1 MHSTSTLAAA
11 RAKGTAMA
19 QGIWAHVSRHRW
31 FYLALG
37 CGALAWA
44 ATPALS
50 FHARLAVTGDAFY
63 LIYLVLVVFVVVRAP
78 ASAFRDW
85 VEEEDEGLFLVML
98 ITVAAVVFSL
108 VSIFSLLNAG
118 HGQRSI
124 FLLLSL
130 ASAPLGWLVLHTVTA
145 LHYARAYYRGEE
157 GPDPK
162 GLSFP
167 GTQEPGVWEFLY
179 YSFVV
184 GMTAQVSDVQVLST
198 PMRRLTLLHGLISF
212 AFNTFI
218 LALAVNVIASAAL
231 T

>member
-1 MHSTSTLAAA
+1 
-11 RAKGTAMA
+11 MA
-19 QGIWAHVSRHRW
+19 QGIRTHVSRHRW

-37 CGALAWA
+37 CGALAWV
-44 ATPALS
+44 ATPALP

-63 LIYLVLVVFVVVRAP
+63 LIYLVLVVVVVVRAP
-78 ASAFRDW
+78 AKEFRAW
-85 VEEEDEGLFLVML
+85 VEQEDEGLFLVML
-98 ITVAAVVFSL
+98 ITVAAIVFSL

-118 HGQRSI
+118 HGRQGI

-130 ASAPLGWLVLHTVTA
+130 ASAPLGWLVLHTVAA
-145 LHYARAYYRGEE
+145 LHYARTYYGGAE
-157 GPDPK
+157 GADTK

-167 GTQEPGVWEFLY
+167 GAQEPGVWEFLY

-212 AFNTFI
+212 VFNTVLI
-218 LALAVNVIASAAL
+218 ALAVNAVVALAQAA
-231 T
+231 

>member
-1 MHSTSTLAAA
+1 
-11 RAKGTAMA
+11 MA
-19 QGIWAHVSRHRW
+19 QRIWAHVSRHRW

-44 ATPALS
+44 ATSALP

-63 LIYLVLVVFVVVRAP
+63 LIYLLLVVFVLVRAP
-78 ASAFRDW
+78 AKEFRAW
-85 VEEEDEGLFLVML
+85 VEQEDEGLFLVML
-98 ITVAAVVFSL
+98 ITVAAIVFSL

-118 HGQRSI
+118 HSSRSI

-130 ASAPLGWLVLHTVTA
+130 ASAPLGWLVLHTVAA
-145 LHYARAYYRGEE
+145 LHYARAYYGREK
-157 GPDPK
+157 GPDPM

-198 PMRRLTLLHGLISF
+198 AMRRLTLLHGLISF
-212 AFNTFI
+212 VFNTVLI
-218 LALAVNVIASAAL
+218 ALAINAVVALAQAA
-231 T
+231 